1 MQPVR
6 LEVLVSGDVQGV
18 GFRWWTRSQAVALGL
33 QGSARNLA
41 DGRVA
46 IVAVGPAEKCQQLL
60 DSLGLS
66 DAPGRVRSVDPTWAE
81 VGADGDVPPGFV
93 TG

>member
-6 LEVLVSGDVQGV
+6 LDVLVSGDVQGV
-18 GFRWWTRSQAVALGL
+18 GFRWWTRSQALALDL
-33 QGSARNLA
+33 RGSARNLA

-46 IVAVGPAEKCQQLL
+46 ILAVGSAENCHRLL
-60 DSLGLS
+60 ELLRGG
-66 DAPGRVRSVDPTWAE
+66 DAPGQVRSVDESWRD
-81 VGADGDVPPGFV
+81 ADAADEFVGFV